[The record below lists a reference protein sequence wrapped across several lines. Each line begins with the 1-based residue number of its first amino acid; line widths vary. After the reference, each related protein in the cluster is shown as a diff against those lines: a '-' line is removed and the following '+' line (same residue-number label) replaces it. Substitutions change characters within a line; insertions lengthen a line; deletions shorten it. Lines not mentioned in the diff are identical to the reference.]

1 MPKGRVPKLQNMI
14 KVFKKLPIASLAAVL
29 LPVLA
34 LAQVIPPATPITS
47 FQEILNVVNTLLSWI
62 FTIFFIIAA
71 IVIIFAAF
79 NYLTAGGD
87 EEKIK
92 KAKQQLIYAIVA
104 IAVALVARG
113 IEFVVEELVTS

>member
-87 EEKIK
+87 EEKIN

>member
-1 MPKGRVPKLQNMI
+1 MI

>member
-1 MPKGRVPKLQNMI
+1 MI
-14 KVFKKLPIASLAAVL
+14 KVFKKLPVAGLASIL
-29 LPVLA
+29 LPVMA
-34 LAQVIPPATPITS
+34 LAQVQTPGTPIGS
-47 FQEILNVVNTLLSWI
+47 FQDILAVVNTLLSWI

-79 NYLTAGGD
+79 NYLTAGGE

-104 IAVALVARG
+104 IAIALVARG
-113 IEFVVEELVTS
+113 IEFVVEQLVTS